1 MTTHFDSKLHKKGVK
16 SGIYES
22 FDFVAREPEKY
33 IIAMR
38 RKREAIVKDIDQQI
52 EMATNRTFR
61 PVKYKWQSDFNGN
74 IRQIAV
80 PIKVKKWWTEMLDGK
95 VQISVYYKGKA
106 LEFRQGL
113 NAIQIDSIRELAPTF
128 ELMQVSI
135 NLGDFDDLL

>member
-1 MTTHFDSKLHKKGVK
+1 ML
-16 SGIYES
+16 
-22 FDFVAREPEKY
+22 
-33 IIAMR
+33 
-38 RKREAIVKDIDQQI
+38 RKRETIVKDIDQQI

-80 PIKVKKWWTEMLDGK
+80 TIKVKKWWTEMLDGK

>member
-1 MTTHFDSKLHKKGVK
+1 MTTHFDSKLHKVGAK

-22 FDFVAREPEKY
+22 FEFVAREPEKY

-38 RKREAIVKDIDQQI
+38 QKREAIVKEIDQQI
-52 EMATNRTFR
+52 EIASNRAYR

-80 PIKVKKWWTEMLDGK
+80 PIKVKKWWMEMLDGK

-106 LEFRQGL
+106 IDFKEGR
-113 NAIQIDSIRELAPTF
+113 NAIQIESIRELVPSF
-128 ELMQVSI
+128 ELLQVAI
-135 NLGDFDDLL
+135 NLGDFDDLF

>member
-22 FDFVAREPEKY
+22 FEFVAREPEKH

-38 RKREAIVKDIDQQI
+38 QKRETIVKDIDQQI
-52 EMATNRTFR
+52 EIATNRAYR
-61 PVKYKWQSDFNGN
+61 PVKYKWRADFNGN

-80 PIKVKKWWTEMLDGK
+80 PINIKKWWTETLDGK
-95 VQISVYYKGKA
+95 VQISVYNKGKA
-106 LEFRQGL
+106 LEFKEGR
-113 NAIQIDSIRELAPTF
+113 NAV
-128 ELMQVSI
+128 QVSNMKELVPSLELLQMAV